1 MQTLHRVNDQ
11 MLRHMATCLALFEG
25 VVSSWP
31 SAQLLRTSGVYKP
44 YPYIATIALL
54 CALSLSDLDHPISR

>member
-11 MLRHMATCLALFEG
+11 MLRNMATYLVLFEG

-31 SAQLLRTSGVYKP
+31 SAKLLRTTGV
-44 YPYIATIALL
+44 
-54 CALSLSDLDHPISR
+54 